1 MTLTALRHIALSL
14 TLLLPLA
21 SRAWDGSTAT
31 PFPQGSGTEDDP
43 YQIWT
48 AENLYY
54 LSQNPDLWSYGH
66 YFVQKDDI
74 DLSGKPFPGI
84 GYGTDGSA
92 TDECNN
98 AVHKPFGA
106 TYDGH
111 GCMIRNLHLNW
122 GKASDA
128 TKRAT
133 GLFGF
138 LTGTVRNLHIDQ
150 AVVTRDEGS
159 ISNSGQDIKV
169 AVLAGAI
176 TPDRNNTREVNIENI
191 IITRS
196 RIDDGGEDPRYRSYY
211 IGGVVGDIT
220 SGFSSYNAIS
230 STTRGLVTIRNV
242 YADVDIDM
250 SNAVN
255 RAGVSD
261 SQKMQFDVGGI
272 VGRMRRGKY
281 SDLPTSCFYRGQV
294 HAQLGIINPVIA
306 HSRCNGSAD
315 LTNTTNAYAWEVIYP
330 DNQSAN
336 TSASFIV
343 LGAATAEINDELV
356 TLANDRLFGD
366 YKIYD
371 NATGQYE
378 EITDTYPLA
387 VSSRYN
393 IRVLDQ
399 GSSSEVKFTY
409 NDSTAMRAFQGL
421 SHGTYANPNTA
432 YGQASIIAML
442 SKNNEDPSVTF
453 GWNAAAT
460 YMRFVMDPTV
470 TLSRSR
476 LHTFNA
482 TIDNY
487 RSSNDYTFRWTIT
500 LADGSTNVVT
510 HSTANPNRTQSGYT
524 LSCDQDKCSIVLPS
538 NVNDYQSIQF
548 ELINAEGD
556 LVDTQSIAVEPVT
569 VTIERTIAVNTTT
582 EANDHY
588 VFYPEFTIGGTTY
601 SLDDPMLEDITCEWQ
616 TVVNGVA
623 ADLVGS
629 AYEADAT
636 GTDINDGDVRKAHV
650 VNTFVGTIRLTVYD
664 TETGTSYLLYSDGLE
679 YVDQVVKQLHLQVA
693 MYEYNPSTKKYEEF
707 KASDYF
713 STKAGYDVTYT
724 YDDSNTSG
732 IKVIDS
738 DGNTHY
744 LAASNTHGTINDT
757 SVKPLIF
764 RAQVVDQYGND
775 WLDEEN
781 RDKWRIEWTY
791 RIPGDGASDDRKSAN
806 FVANPDYDSSDITSP
821 RGWNT
826 INGQYTPLPAGYDES
841 VSGKYNYGLEDETSG
856 YQIDWVGP
864 YYRPDVSSDKNFL
877 IDRYGCYR
885 VDSVGTRL
893 IIHPNILHRTSAF
906 WVRARLYNVV
916 GDPEGEL
923 PGETIVTFNQL
934 AVDFDRNTDA
944 DGNLTSYTAKV
955 VWRGVDPDVA
965 DNLYTS
971 SSNCT
976 YIWEATDDPT
986 DYNSW
991 TPVAT
996 HSASGSG
1003 TRTDELTEVNSQKYY
1018 RFTFSTTSGTVLSDI
1033 IGPVN
1038 VIYLYDR
1045 AQTMS
1050 NSEYHN
1056 FSPYSTQTNQYYP
1069 AGLDINTGHDPW
1081 NAVRTIDRAYELLT
1095 SYADGGRTSNN
1106 MIVIMGYYKNNSY
1119 LVNSSRSAGKYA
1131 TPTTLAGANGAYI
1144 SGGTFGRGESGK
1156 WDITLQAPLKVE
1168 KLDIYDHGG
1177 ATGGEYNCLYM
1188 YNHDFEVGSG
1198 VRMRH
1203 FQRIGQSG
1211 NAASAGLDKDALAPN
1226 FTLVFGRY
1234 NDDND
1239 MTNPDNDITYTWNAV
1254 PGVTTVKLCS
1264 GNYGRIICGSRSDKN
1279 GTDLTKSRHVFGSPW
1294 APCRSRLTV
1303 DLEYTDGYTSTWDN
1317 LAVNTQIGLIVG
1329 GQTDGSVYAD
1339 VVADIYNGQVGRFAA
1354 GNIAYGHAVPNGPT
1368 DSFFG
1373 STVLNIHGGSIDQLY
1388 GGCIGRCDGEGT
1400 SLDAYM
1406 YGRSIINLY
1415 NGTIGKNG
1423 SAYSLY
1429 TGGAGCVTGI
1439 GHDWDY
1445 NRKYTDEKSYTPDKF
1460 IPYYSNG
1467 SLLYGDYTAAA
1478 GSVPTM
1484 VIYDTE
1490 GRSTDDDGN
1499 DVSTTLDLADTY
1511 VEANLYGGTVNGSVY
1526 GGGYGYSNSLTN
1538 YEKAALR
1545 TLSDGTK
1552 IGLAGNLYGD
1562 AYIRLLP
1569 NPSGASPVVVTG
1581 SIYGGGSGASE
1592 YADAAASGY
1601 DFTRVAQIFGNV
1613 HVNIEDGTVERDVYA
1628 AGMGIE
1634 KYPEMGNIYGDAT
1647 LTISGGTIEGNIY
1660 GGGRFSDLRKY
1671 SLAATTDELGGN
1683 TQVTITNG
1691 SIGNCVFG
1699 GGLGSDDTSANVE
1712 GDATVNIFGGQFSK
1726 TVEGVNPITNEIE
1739 TKNFNIYGGAY
1750 HNGYVGGNTKVNI
1763 TASPLT
1769 YTESLGENAVFT
1781 DLWNDITVRRFC
1793 VYGGGYGEQTLVKGN
1808 ARVDINITEESLR
1821 HSITEPSLD
1830 DITSIA
1836 MGQTFFDVAGGGYSG
1851 DVGYWATASGTA
1863 VSSLTS
1869 PTLDDYD
1876 HYVGGNIDIEIQGS
1890 PIIRKVIGGGFYAQC
1905 NKTEMFVREG
1915 QIKEI
1920 YGGALMGYVHDN
1932 GRMHIGNRSVE
1943 PTDSATVAA
1952 RNARLFVT
1960 GNIYGG
1966 NDVKGIVGTNK
1977 WWDIFTDEHDF
1988 CDGRES
1994 TDGGPLF
2001 CADVTDRD
2009 NKGVTMSLNGGTVKG
2024 NVYGAG
2030 NGHYRGYYVP
2040 GWARYG
2046 DGPDRQYRKA
2056 LLPGK
2061 TPGSTNENDYG
2072 RVYRCRPMV
2081 GKVTMHISG
2090 NSAQDR
2096 VTILGDVFGGG
2107 RSCTIGQWNTA
2118 LPFEDPRRL
2127 SRGGFLHMNLGSHV
2141 TVGGSLYMGSEGD
2154 GFDENHTVP
2163 SGVTLSSF
2171 DGSKTTELDKMGAV
2185 AYDHWYYNTDLKYYV
2200 PGYPEP
2206 GKRDGNFG
2214 LYGGHML
2221 RSYVKNIE
2229 MNGDVELTFYNM
2241 PFETDADGKPVT
2253 DFDADGNEYVKRK
2266 RWLPGELA
2274 LYQYDA
2280 EDIILGN
2287 FFGGGSCGSMTN
2299 NNVMWWDYDAGAP
2312 TSDPSTATDPE
2323 KKGSIYRYCLPEG
2336 ITVLDRIVG
2345 GSEMATNRVYG
2356 FSDNYT
2362 KMEQTDDNLHYTF
2375 EGGMV
2380 THASYDYY
2388 LIVYNDLY
2396 NLDKNDVPWTTFMSD
2411 EAKKYTTSY
2420 TLQHGTDAGTTI
2432 YPHSYNASYLT
2443 FPNADNLDK
2452 ARYALAYTKD
2462 AHGNEVAYCGPR
2474 ERRDGYTV
2482 LKLTAKCQFDPQEG
2496 EYDYE
2501 GVVEDPSEHFVHYG
2515 GVVYGGC
2522 YESGVTQGDAVVTV
2536 LSNTIGEHLSE
2547 RDPET
2552 FEDIS
2557 SLQHNI
2563 GRVFGGGYGE
2573 DSRID
2578 GDTYVN
2584 LLNNFVGM
2592 NVFGGG
2598 CRGDVNGMT
2607 HVKYMG
2613 NESTSYVFG
2622 AIYGGGLHGSVGVSM
2637 DTDASDYTPVATE
2650 VLLFSG
2656 NVDKAYGGSCLGN
2669 LYGRSHVELCDQV
2682 FGDEN
2687 FQSFDYSKFKYD
2699 WGGARLIAGT
2709 VFGGNDISGNIQ
2721 VQPLA
2726 TSDPKYDPLDEYS
2739 TYVKVYEVQGDPTTS
2754 NGSRKRDL
2762 DGQVQQEDEENPG
2775 KDTPGSVNGY
2785 NGFPLIGNLYA
2796 GSNGNYGEHKGEQYY
2811 TDGTFIMASGEQNHT
2826 SEIYLAGSTKD
2837 GSSPLEVPHVDNSY
2851 LDIQGGTMVNVY
2863 GGGDMSTIIRETN
2876 INVNY
2881 DPTKDIMDARA
2892 GFDGTDALLRVWNTF
2907 HLTDEEQIEEVT
2919 STSIADGDDQVIF
2932 KYHIYRLFGGNDQ
2945 ADMDIQPTWNL
2956 LSGHLGSVY
2965 SGGNFGK
2972 MTYFSPVDPDDA
2984 TATGKGLSLKID
2996 SKDFHVDAVFGGGR
3010 VGDIEPKLVDELGNE
3025 VTVGE
3030 DFYGATL
3037 EINQGVI
3044 DNVYGGNDV
3053 SGNVYHGSRVK
3064 ISGAISGNVYCAGNG
3079 NYRYQYDPSL
3089 DPEKHSI
3096 EERYDSIYG
3105 GRYFVLPRKGDFGG
3119 ESPSDGQRLQAINAY
3134 RPNVDRAK
3142 LSIEGKEGA
3151 MAFVR
3156 GNVYCGGNSSTVNGD
3171 ANSATTND
3179 IQFNIGSYVALNGV
3193 YLGSNGE
3200 SLVDVSMMEVTEA
3213 LNGIN
3218 LGASTEMLDLYMGA
3232 VETTGLPRK
3241 LNLITDNTSER
3252 SALTKAYIGDFFV
3265 GGNSGSMLTDR
3276 TIDLTF
3282 PSDLVIFNRIVGGS
3296 NNANVTYKG
3305 VTHIGGLTTPLADGL
3320 TDKVYLQ
3327 VRSKFRPMRILYPVD
3342 NDYRNIALVP
3352 DLDVVDGDIY
3362 FPEGKCSIFGGCFNS
3377 GRTVGNVHIDLYSDL
3392 TAEYDQT
3399 TLDEDIDLIK
3409 EYFKDQ
3415 LGSFDL
3421 STLNYSKE
3429 RIIVNGIDKLQ
3440 RRSFALIG
3448 GGYGKDTEV
3457 RGDIRLHMLPG
3468 KLHADWADGDDVSP
3482 SAATVFGG
3490 SQQGVVVGNTEIAVR
3505 DGMVLSNLY
3514 GGSEASTLYGST
3526 QIIVGWPQYYLCKK
3540 SGHYKLRRTDELS
3553 SAAKDDWKHSEITSK
3568 EAILCDIWLREGE
3581 YMSVNLF
3588 NQLDPTDQ
3596 PYLSGFSSQTSGQS
3610 LQDVFADYFT
3620 FVDNDTPQE
3629 YGHNNTQ
3636 TTFNDITWNDIDIYI
3651 GNGKSRRDTRD
3662 EYFAHGNIYGGG
3674 FITSTSSA
3682 SLAGQFTV
3690 QKFRDNLPEY
3700 YDYGGNS
3707 SIIIWDNIEN
3717 RNPLNTSTADYNEND
3732 FEGTQLTTA
3741 PGSGAEIKD
3750 HITIGT
3756 GHYVP
3761 VTVSVGQDIM
3771 GRYIFQEDANGKFT
3785 MEDENGVAHKGYY
3798 VHQSSHVLTAADVA
3812 AGGDYYGVTF
3822 YEIESDGGIY
3832 GGGRKVYVE
3841 GFRNCDLAY
3850 YGYADYS
3857 PQYPKLLNTAQRLDL
3872 FSVTDCCLFLEG
3884 ANDFATNSIDATN
3897 YSLTRIGELAMHSSI
3912 PATSVLNPG
3921 TREESG
3927 LYNTLHTTARTRNY
3941 VGFFH
3946 DVLYVAALT
3955 SSESFDQAFRG
3966 ANGQFYS
3973 VSDYGH
3979 DNDDTHVNTD
3989 NTDTSGYDYVDLPS
4003 TFSYREYKKNRIEN
4017 YYANRDLNN
4026 DTYQAIKNLTS
4037 LEFDQRNIGTAA
4049 NMIGINNG
4057 YTLKIQGAGKN
4068 ADGEDD
4074 TYFGPVNGVFEI
4086 KLMTLAMDEG
4096 GGYIYALNHHE
4107 DPNHFLESTGNF
4119 VFPGAAY
4126 KVTGNDSGKYNYVY
4140 DDCFPMGEGWDSYY
4154 NWTGSSSSMGPRT
4167 QAVDAGHG
4175 DCNDLQEVH
4184 YWYVN
4189 GSNYYYNVTLTAYTY
4204 TDPLPFTLNNNDNLI
4219 YLYGVQD
4226 GSKLTLESVN
4236 WESLNTDTYTSD
4248 LQNISTLVTEADG
4261 SQHYEKN
4268 YFLYLTIDNDPST
4281 AHDLSSTQAK
4291 TGYAVMI
4298 PRGNLE
4304 SGSTTGSTDA
4314 LANASIPSNN
4324 YTNTEA
4330 SPNKPLLGISLFDN
4344 MDNAA
4349 PAYYYAHLQ
4358 EPEKVRLSLTTTT
4371 GSSEF
4376 HYVINLTIRYLLGPT
4391 ITGNAVI
4398 ENCALPGELIYANAS
4413 NVEVEMDQETMAV
4426 AGAYW
4431 QLKSPNG
4438 TTVKLV
4444 DTDDGAVA
4452 GATTAEVQFP
4462 AYWYQNGW
4470 DLQYVMN
4477 INGLDFTKGTA
4488 DDATYPNVEVH
4499 NYHRMN
4505 ATDGTRQFDLLPVEG
4520 ARIYIEDLADL
4531 NRFVEYLGET
4541 TKDVTLAGT
4550 SLKAHPAGAEG
4561 LKFYLLNDLTVDDL
4575 SAASTSATFKGEFH
4589 GNGHT
4594 ITLPEGQP
4602 LLYNNAG
4609 QVYNTGFVMQG
4620 KGSYTKGVINVT
4632 GGTTDNCFFY
4642 DPKALSGSYNTSTAA
4657 SSRDFL
4663 HGKVAYNL
4671 NGEYLQARYVALGGT
4686 EHDLDSEGNIT
4697 DGYAGK
4703 DNRWVT
4709 SYLDDY
4715 YGNGD
4720 YRFAAYGGTAEA
4732 LRTHDLPNYL
4742 NYRSLARGEASTAHN
4757 FTLERKPEE
4766 ASRYVDDGVVTG
4778 RDSHFEPIFP
4788 SDYLFFGQTL
4798 DLAGSQAYPSLYR
4811 EDNRVYRTSGFL
4823 GSKVDQGFHFNVD
4836 AVATDPRLTAID
4848 FSDFRDYGSG
4858 SAMTPARTWVTD
4870 DGRDIYYTPSRDLPE
4885 STILGIASLE
4895 IDSNYQTDEHD
4906 RVTRNLLVYTDT
4918 VTSWLAPLAY
4928 TEETLEND
4936 IQGHL
4941 LVKSATDWTFA
4952 ANDDQLHLVD
4962 LQPFNAP
4969 KEFGVARRAWYE
4981 RVPEAY
4987 SEGNSGWDG
4996 LCLPF
5001 AVNRVMAYDNSGR
5014 DNDVRSHGELTHFY
5028 GSSEILHEY
5037 WLRSLASYKSGEG
5050 LYFCRPGHARSLIG
5064 TIDDLTELT
5073 GDYDYANPWFTY
5085 AYSSRGYVEKHNM
5098 YTSAGIKHEGY
5109 RFITSRVP
5117 YLISFPGSR
5126 YYEFDLSGEIFQ
5138 QRRGE
5143 PEPFGQKIVYE
5154 YLTDTYRPY
5163 SNVLSTELDLTA
5175 SSDVATSAKTP
5186 LTVQVT
5192 DDNPAATISTS
5203 DGYSLHG
5210 TYTYEEIASARS
5222 YMISDDYDTSGK
5234 VRTEF
5239 VWGSQGDYVAPF
5251 RVYVTTPQSVS
5262 SPIKILALG
5271 DDVVPEGDGD
5281 DIDDLASTGLRFS
5294 VTSDGALRIDSSQ
5307 ELTLPLF
5314 DMSGRLIRQLT
5325 VHSGTNLYRGLTP
5338 GNYLVSTFKFHIP

>member
-1 MTLTALRHIALSL
+1 MKLTALRNIFTAFIS
-14 TLLLPLA
+14 LLPLA
-21 SRAWDGSTAT
+21 TLAWDGVTAT
-31 PFPQGSGTEDDP
+31 PFPAGSGTEDDP

-74 DLSGKPFPGI
+74 DLSGKLFPGI
-84 GYGTDGSA
+84 GYGTDGSY
-92 TDECNN
+92 TDECN
-98 AVHKPFGA
+98 ATAHKPFGA

-122 GKASDA
+122 GNPSDA

-159 ISNSGQDIKV
+159 KVNYGQDIKV
-169 AVLAGAI
+169 AVLAGAV
-176 TPDRNNTREVNIENI
+176 TPDRNNTKEVNIENI

-211 IGGVVGDIT
+211 MGGVVGDIT
-220 SGFSSYNAIS
+220 SGFGAYNAIS
-230 STTRGLVTIRNV
+230 STYRGYVNIRNV
-242 YADVDIDM
+242 YVDVDFDM
-250 SNAVN
+250 RHAIN
-255 RAGVSD
+255 RSSVQD
-261 SQKMQFDVGGI
+261 SHKMQFDVGGI

-294 HAQLGIINPVIA
+294 HAQMGIINPVIA

-336 TSASFIV
+336 SSASFIV

-399 GSSSEVKFTY
+399 GSSSEVKFIY

-432 YGQASIIAML
+432 DGRATILNML
-442 SKNNEDPSVTF
+442 AGNNDDSSVVF
-453 GWNAAAT
+453 GWSADNS
-460 YMRFVMDPTV
+460 YMRFVMTPTV
-470 TLSRSR
+470 SLSRSR
-476 LHTFNA
+476 LHTFDA

-487 RSSNDYTFRWTIT
+487 RSSNDYTFRWTVT
-500 LADGSTNVVT
+500 LADGTTQTVT
-510 HSTANPNRTQSGYT
+510 HSTSTPDRTESRYT
-524 LSCDQDKCSIVLPS
+524 LSLDKDKCSIVLPS
-538 NVNDYQSIQF
+538 DVNDYQSIQF
-548 ELINAEGD
+548 ELIDSEGNV
-556 LVDTQSIAVEPVT
+556 VDTQSINVEPVT
-569 VTIERTIAVNTTT
+569 VTIERTIAVNTSTT
-582 EANDHY
+582 LNDHY

-601 SLDDPMLEDITCEWQ
+601 SLDDPMLEDITCQWQ

-623 ADLVGS
+623 ADLAGS

-636 GTDINDGDVRKAHV
+636 GTDINDGDPRKAHV
-650 VNTFVGTIRLTVYD
+650 VNTFVGTIRLAVYD
-664 TETGTSYLLYSDGLE
+664 TQMGNTPGYLLYSNGLE

-724 YDDSNTSG
+724 YDESNTSG

-738 DGNTHY
+738 GGNTHY

-826 INGQYTPLPAGYDES
+826 INGQYSPLPSGYDES

-856 YQIDWVGP
+856 YQIDWVGA
-864 YYRPDVSSDKNFL
+864 YYRPDGSSDKNFL
-877 IDRYGCYR
+877 IDRYGCYQ

-916 GDPEGEL
+916 GDPEGEI

-944 DGNLTSYTAKV
+944 DGNVTSYLAKV

-971 SSNCT
+971 SSTCT
-976 YIWEATDDPT
+976 YTWEATDDPT

-996 HSASGSG
+996 HYGSGSG
-1003 TRTDELTEVNSQKYY
+1003 TRTDELTGVNPQKYY
-1018 RFTFSTTSGTVLSDI
+1018 RFTFSTSSGTVLSDI

-1050 NSEYHN
+1050 NSVLHN

-1095 SYADGGRTSNN
+1095 SYADGGRPSTN

-1119 LVNSSRSAGKYA
+1119 LESSTRTAGKYSK
-1131 TPTTLAGANGAYI
+1131 PTTLAGANGAYI
-1144 SGGTFGRGESGK
+1144 SGGTWGRGEDNKGK
-1156 WDITLQAPLKVE
+1156 WDITLQAPLKME
-1168 KLDIYDHGG
+1168 KLDLYDHGA
-1177 ATGGEYNCLYM
+1177 ATGGNYNCLYM

-1203 FQRIGQSG
+1203 FQHIGQSG

-1254 PGVTTVKLCS
+1254 PGVTTVKLYS
-1264 GNYGRIICGSRSDKN
+1264 GNYGRIICGSRNDKN

-1303 DLEYTDGYTSTWDN
+1303 DLEDTDGYTSTWEN

-1415 NGTIGKNG
+1415 NGTIGKSG

-1445 NRKYTDEKSYTPDKF
+1445 NRKYSDEKSYTPDKF

-1467 SLLYGDYTAAA
+1467 SLVYGDYTAAA

-1484 VIYDTE
+1484 VIYDTD
-1490 GRSTDDDGN
+1490 GRATDDDGN

-1526 GGGYGYSNSLTN
+1526 GGGFGYSNSLTS
-1538 YEKAALR
+1538 YEKAAFR

-1552 IGLAGNLYGD
+1552 IGLAGNLYGN

-1581 SIYGGGSGASE
+1581 SIYGGGSGEKA

-1613 HVNIEDGTVERDVYA
+1613 QVDIEDGTVERDVYA
-1628 AGMGIE
+1628 AGMGVE
-1634 KYPEMGNIYGDAT
+1634 EYPEMGIIYGDCT
-1647 LTISGGTIEGNIY
+1647 LTISGGTVGGNIY

-1671 SLAATTDELGGN
+1671 SLAGTTDELGGN
-1683 TQVTITNG
+1683 TQVTISNG

-1699 GGLGSDDTSANVE
+1699 GGLGSDGTSANVE
-1712 GDATVNIFGGQFSK
+1712 GNATVNIFGGQFSK
-1726 TVEGVNPITNEIE
+1726 TIEGVNPITGQIE

-1750 HNGYVGGNTKVNI
+1750 HNGYVGGNTQVNI

-1769 YTESLGENAVFT
+1769 YTESLGDNAVFT

-1793 VYGGGYGEQTLVKGN
+1793 VYGGGYGEKTLVKGN
-1808 ARVDINITEESLR
+1808 AKLSINITEESLN

-1836 MGQTFFDVAGGGYSG
+1836 VGQTFFDVAGGGYSG
-1851 DVGYWATASGTA
+1851 DVGYWANSSGTA
-1863 VSSLTS
+1863 VSSLSS
-1869 PTLDDYD
+1869 PTLADYD
-1876 HYVGGNIDIEIQGS
+1876 HYVGGHIDIEIQGS

-1915 QIKEI
+1915 QVKEI

-1932 GRMHIGNRSVE
+1932 GRMHIGNRSVAV
-1943 PTDSATVAA
+1943 TDSAEVAA
-1952 RNARLFVT
+1952 KNARLFVT

-1966 NDVKGIVGTNK
+1966 NDVKGIVGTCK
-1977 WWDIFTDEHDF
+1977 WADKFPEELEF
-1988 CDGRES
+1988 CNGVET

-2001 CADVTDRD
+2001 CADVSDVD
-2009 NKGVTMSLNGGTVKG
+2009 EKGVTMSLNGGTVKG

-2061 TPGSTNENDYG
+2061 TPGSTNESDYG

-2081 GKVTMHISG
+2081 GKVSMHIGG
-2090 NSAQDR
+2090 NSSTDR
-2096 VTILGDVFGGG
+2096 MTIMGDVFGGG
-2107 RSCTIGQWNTA
+2107 RSCTVGQWNTA

-2127 SRGGFLHMNLGSHV
+2127 SRGGFLHVNVGSHV

-2163 SGVTLSSF
+2163 KGLSLATF
-2171 DGSKTTELDKMGAV
+2171 DGSTTAELDKMGDV
-2185 AYDHWYYNTDLKYYV
+2185 AYDHWYFNKKLGYYV
-2200 PGYPEP
+2200 PGYPAP
-2206 GKRDGNFG
+2206 GETDGNFDMLG
-2214 LYGGHML
+2214 QHML

-2241 PFETDADGKPVT
+2241 PFETEVYE
-2253 DFDADGNEYVKRK
+2253 DGNPLYVVRK

-2274 LYQYDA
+2274 LYAYDA
-2280 EDIILGN
+2280 EDVILGN

-2299 NNVMWWDYDAGAP
+2299 NNVMWWDYDTKGP
-2312 TSDPSTATDPE
+2312 VDDPSKAIDPE

-2345 GSEMATNRVYG
+2345 GSEMATNRVYA
-2356 FSDNYT
+2356 FSDDYT
-2362 KMEQTDDNLHYTF
+2362 TMDRTADNLYYTF

-2396 NLDKNDVPWTTFMSD
+2396 GLDKNDVSWTTFMNSD
-2411 EAKKYTTSY
+2411 AKNYSTSY
-2420 TLQHGTDAGTTI
+2420 TLTQGTDAGTTI
-2432 YPHSYNASYLT
+2432 YPRLYNASLLT
-2443 FPNADNLDK
+2443 FPNATNLNN

-2462 AHGNEVAYCGPR
+2462 ADGNIHAYCGPR
-2474 ERRDGYTV
+2474 ESRDGYNV
-2482 LKLTAKCQFDPQEG
+2482 MKLTAKCKFDPQEG

-2501 GVVEDPSEHFVHYG
+2501 GEVENPSEHFVHYG

-2522 YESGVTQGDAVVTV
+2522 YESGVTQGDVVVTV

-2573 DSRID
+2573 DSRVD

-2598 CRGDVNGMT
+2598 CQGSVNGQT

-2622 AIYGGGLHGSVGVSM
+2622 AIYGGGLMGSVGIP
-2637 DTDASDYTPVATE
+2637 TGSDEATPVATK
-2650 VLLFSG
+2650 VQLYSG

-2669 LYGRSHVELCDQV
+2669 LYGRTHVELCDQV
-2682 FGDEN
+2682 YDDDT
-2687 FQSFDYSKFKYD
+2687 FQSFNYSQFKYD
-2699 WGGARLIAGT
+2699 WGGSRLIAGT
-2709 VFGGNDISGNIQ
+2709 VFGGNDISGNIT
-2721 VQPLA
+2721 VQPLDA
-2726 TSDPKYDPLDEYS
+2726 NDPDYDWRDEYS
-2739 TYVKVYEVQGDPTTS
+2739 TYIYVHEVQGEPANSTS
-2754 NGSRKRDL
+2754 SRKRNA
-2762 DGQVQQEDEENPG
+2762 VVEESEDNPG
-2775 KDTPGSVNGY
+2775 KDTPGASDGY
-2785 NGFPLIGNLYA
+2785 NGFPLVGNLYA
-2796 GSNGNYGEHKGEQYY
+2796 GSNGNYGKHEGEEYY
-2811 TDGTFIMASGEQNHT
+2811 TDGSFLLASGLANHT
-2826 SEIYLAGSTKD
+2826 NEYLLAGDTKE
-2837 GSSPLEVPHVDNSY
+2837 GYSAFAVPHVDNSY
-2851 LDIQGGTMVNVY
+2851 LDIQGGTMINVY
-2863 GGGDMSTIIRETN
+2863 GGGDMSTIINETN

-2881 DPTKDIMDARA
+2881 DPKEAIMDARA
-2892 GFDGTDALLRVWNTF
+2892 GFQGTEALLRVWNTF
-2907 HLTDEEQIEEVT
+2907 HLSDQEQIEEVT
-2919 STSIADGDDQVIF
+2919 STSLADGDEDVIF

-2956 LSGHLGSVY
+2956 RSGHLGSVY

-2972 MTYFSPVDPDDA
+2972 MTYFDS
-2984 TATGKGLSLKID
+2984 TTGKGLSLKID
-2996 SKDFHVDAVFGGGR
+2996 RSDFHADAVFGGGR

-3025 VTVGE
+3025 VTVGD

-3037 EINQGVI
+3037 EINRGVI

-3053 SGNVYHGSRVK
+3053 SGNVYNGSRVK

-3079 NYRYQYDPSL
+3079 NYRYQYDASL
-3089 DPEKHSI
+3089 DPEKYSI

-3105 GRYFVLPRKGDFGG
+3105 GRYFVLPRKADFGG
-3119 ESPSDGQRLQAINAY
+3119 QSPSDAQKLEAINAY
-3134 RPNVDRAK
+3134 RPNVDRSY
-3142 LSIEGKEGA
+3142 LSIEGTDADTK
-3151 MAFVR
+3151 AFVR
-3156 GNVYCGGNSSTVNGD
+3156 GYVYCGGNSSTVSDKN
-3171 ANSATTND
+3171 NSAVTSD
-3179 IQFNIGSYVALNGV
+3179 IKFQIGNYVVLNGV
-3193 YLGSNGE
+3193 FLGSNGE
-3200 SLVDVSMMEVTEA
+3200 SLVDVDMMEVTEA
-3213 LNGIN
+3213 LNGLSLADTN
-3218 LGASTEMLDLYMGA
+3218 YESNRADYPYLLDLYMRA
-3232 VETTGLPRK
+3232 VETTALPKNASDDTFNLTSGL
-3241 LNLITDNTSER
+3241 TD
-3252 SALTKAYIGDFFV
+3252 AYIGDFFV
-3265 GGNSGSMLTDR
+3265 GGNSGSMLTDK

-3282 PSDLVIFNRIVGGS
+3282 PYQLVIFNRIVGGS
-3296 NNANVTYKG
+3296 NSANVTYKG
-3305 VTHIGGLTTPLADGL
+3305 VTHVGGLTKTLASGY

-3327 VRSKFRPMRILYPVD
+3327 VRSQFRPMRILYPVD
-3342 NDYRNIALVP
+3342 NDYRKIALVP
-3352 DLDVVDGDIY
+3352 DLDVINGNIY

-3392 TAEYDQT
+3392 TKEYDED
-3399 TLDEDIDLIK
+3399 TLEEDIKLIK
-3409 EYFKDQ
+3409 TYFKDE

-3421 STLNYSKE
+3421 TSLEYSKE
-3429 RIIVNGIDKLQ
+3429 RIIVNGIDNLQ

-3468 KLHADWADGDDVSP
+3468 QLHPDWTVETKAGLEPDDSP

-3490 SQQGVVVGNTEIAVR
+3490 SQQGLVVGNTEIAVR

-3540 SGHYKLRRTDELS
+3540 SGHFKLRRTDELS
-3553 SAAKDDWKHSEITSK
+3553 SAAKENWKHSEITSK
-3568 EAILCDIWLREGE
+3568 EAILRDIWLREGE

-3588 NQLDPTDQ
+3588 NQLDPTNQ
-3596 PYLSGFSSQTSGQS
+3596 PYLTGFTAQTAGQT
-3610 LQDVFADYFT
+3610 LQDTFADYFK

-3629 YGHNNTQ
+3629 YAHNNTQ
-3636 TTFNDITWNDIDIYI
+3636 TTFNPITWDDIKIYI
-3651 GNGKSRRDTRD
+3651 GNGKSRRDSRD

-3690 QKFRDNLPEY
+3690 QKFRDKLPDY
-3700 YDYGGNS
+3700 KDYGGNS

-3717 RNPLNTSTADYNEND
+3717 RNPLNTTTAEYNEND
-3732 FEGTQLTTA
+3732 FEGTEKATN

-3761 VTVSVGQDIM
+3761 VTISVGQDIM
-3771 GRYIFQEDANGKFT
+3771 GRYIFQQDSNGKYTIEDASGNFVVG
-3785 MEDENGVAHKGYY
+3785 NY

-3812 AGGDYYGVTF
+3812 QGGDYYGVTF

-3884 ANDFATNSIDATN
+3884 ANDFTTNSIDATN

-3912 PATSVLNPG
+3912 PATSVLSPG
-3921 TREESG
+3921 TREQSG
-3927 LYNTLHTTARTRNY
+3927 LYNTLHTTSRTRNY

-3973 VSDYGH
+3973 MSDYGY

-3989 NTDTSGYDYVDLPS
+3989 NTDTSGYDYVGLPS
-4003 TFSYREYKKNRIEN
+4003 SGFTYREYKKNRIEN
-4017 YYANRDLNN
+4017 YYANRDLSN
-4026 DTYQAIKNLTS
+4026 DQYQAIKNLTS

-4126 KVTGNDSGKYNYVY
+4126 KVTDNNNGNYNYVY

-4226 GSKLTLESVN
+4226 GSELTLESVN
-4236 WESLNTDTYTSD
+4236 WEQVTTDGYSSD
-4248 LQNISTLVTEADG
+4248 LQNISTLVTDAEGNPD
-4261 SQHYEKN
+4261 HYEKD
-4268 YFLYLTIDNDPST
+4268 YRLYLTVDNTPST
-4281 AHDLSSTQAK
+4281 AHSTSAN
-4291 TGYAVMI
+4291 GYSVMI
-4298 PRGNLE
+4298 PRGNLTDTNA
-4304 SGSTTGSTDA
+4304 GSADA
-4314 LANASIPSNN
+4314 VANASTASNP
-4324 YTNTEA
+4324 YHNTEA

-4344 MDNAA
+4344 MDNAD

-4371 GSSEF
+4371 GTSEF

-4413 NVEVEMDQETMAV
+4413 NVEVEMDEETMAV

-4431 QLKSPNG
+4431 QLKSPDG
-4438 TTVKLV
+4438 DTVKLV
-4444 DTDDGAVA
+4444 DTNDGAVA
-4452 GATTAEVQFP
+4452 GATTAQVQFP

-4470 DLQYVMN
+4470 DLQYVMT

-4499 NYHRMN
+4499 NYHRML
-4505 ATDGTRQFDLLPVEG
+4505 ATDGTRKFDLLPVEG
-4520 ARIYIEDLADL
+4520 ARIYVEDLADL
-4531 NRFVEYLGET
+4531 NRFVSYLSEVNATGYEG
-4541 TKDVTLAGT
+4541 VTLKGT
-4550 SLKAHPAGAEG
+4550 DLKANPKSAEG
-4561 LKFYLLNDLTVDDL
+4561 LKFYLVNDMTVDELTVD
-4575 SAASTSATFKGEFH
+4575 ANAEFKGQWH
-4589 GNGHT
+4589 GDGHT
-4594 ITLPEGQP
+4594 LTLPDGSP
-4602 LLYNNAG
+4602 LLAKNSG
-4609 QVYNTGFVMQG
+4609 KVYNTGFVMKG
-4620 KGSYTKGVINVT
+4620 KGSYTQGAVNTAT
-4632 GGTTDNCFFY
+4632 GATENCFFY
-4642 DPKALSGSYNTSTAA
+4642 DPSNPSTPE
-4657 SSRDFL
+4657 DFRY
-4663 HGKVAYNL
+4663 GKIAYNV
-4671 NGEYLQARYVALGGT
+4671 NGEYLKARYVALGGT
-4686 EHDLDSEGNIT
+4686 EHDVDSEGNVT
-4697 DGYAGK
+4697 DGFQGRDA
-4703 DNRWVT
+4703 WVT
-4709 SYLDDY
+4709 TYLDDY

-4732 LRTHDLPNYL
+4732 LRTHDLPNFL
-4742 NYRSLARGEASTAHN
+4742 NYRSLVRGEASTAHN
-4757 FTLERKPEE
+4757 YTLERKPEE
-4766 ASRYVDDGVVTG
+4766 ASRYVDKDVVEG
-4778 RDSHFEPIFP
+4778 RDAHFEPKFP
-4788 SDYLFFGQTL
+4788 VDYLFFGQTI
-4798 DLAGSQAYPSLYR
+4798 DLAGTQLYPSLYR
-4811 EDNRVYRTSGFL
+4811 GDNRVYRASGFL

-4836 AVATDPRLTAID
+4836 AVAADPRLTAID
-4848 FSDFRDYGSG
+4848 FSDFRDYGTG
-4858 SAMTPARTWVTD
+4858 SKMVPSRKWVTD
-4870 DGRDIYYTPSRDLPE
+4870 DGRDIYYAPSRDLPE
-4885 STILGIASLE
+4885 STINGIASLE
-4895 IDSNYQTDEHD
+4895 IDSNNQTDEHD

-4928 TEETLEND
+4928 TEQTLEND

-4941 LVKSATDWTFA
+4941 IVKSATDWTFA
-4952 ANDDQLHLVD
+4952 ATDDQLHLVD
-4962 LQPFNAP
+4962 RQPFNAP

-4981 RVPEAY
+4981 RVPAAY
-4987 SEGNSGWDG
+4987 SEGNSGWEG

-5037 WLRSLASYKSGEG
+5037 WLRSVAGYESGKG
-5050 LYFCRPGHARSLIG
+5050 LYFCRPGHAKSLIG
-5064 TIDDLTELT
+5064 TIDGLSEMT

-5098 YTSAGIKHEGY
+5098 YTSTGVKHEGY

-5143 PEPFGQKIVYE
+5143 PEPFDQKIVYE
-5154 YLTDTYRPY
+5154 YLSDTHRPY
-5163 SNVLSTELDLTA
+5163 SNVLSTALDLTA
-5175 SSDVATSAKTP
+5175 SSDVAAAAKTA

-5192 DDNPAATISTS
+5192 DDNPAATISTT

-5222 YMISDDYDTSGK
+5222 YMINDDYDASGK
-5234 VRTEF
+5234 MRTEF
-5239 VWGSQGDYVAPF
+5239 VWGSTGDYVAPF
-5251 RVYVTTPQSVS
+5251 RVYVTTPTSVS

-5271 DDVVPEGDGD
+5271 DDTVPEGDGD
-5281 DIDDLASTGLRFS
+5281 DIDDLAASGLRFS
-5294 VTSDGALRIDSSQ
+5294 VTSDGALRIESSQ
-5307 ELTLPLF
+5307 ELTLPLY
-5314 DMSGRLIRQLT
+5314 DMTGRLIRQLT
-5325 VHSGTNLYRGLTP
+5325 VHAGTNLYRGLSA